1 MGKLECLFEGYCY
14 GKDKVYMGGES
25 ELIVLRNEFKVV

>member
-14 GKDKVYMGGES
+14 GKDKVHMGGES
-25 ELIVLRNEFKVV
+25 EPTALRNESKVA